1 MPPQIVKHMKHIHEI
16 VFDKVKLALAH
27 LYKINPDD
35 KQIQIQKTLKEF
47 EGSITLVVFPLLKI
61 SKKSPFD
68 TGNEIGEYLL
78 LNTDEL
84 VRFNVI
90 KGFLNL
96 SISVNYRLKYLNYM
110 KESQNLGFVSKL
122 MKPKKIVIEYS
133 SPNTNKPLH
142 LGHIRN
148 NLLGWSVSKIL
159 EALGNTVYK
168 VNLVNDRG
176 IHICKSMLAWK
187 ELADEKT
194 PHSEEVKGD
203 HFVGKYYVEF
213 DKEYK
218 RQIDDLINQG
228 VSLDDAKIQA
238 EWMVKAREMLK
249 KWEHED
255 DEIRSLWKRMNDWV
269 YAGFDETYK
278 KLGVS
283 FDKTY
288 YESQTY
294 LKGKGIILDAL
305 KKNNLSK
312 KDDGTVFIDLN
323 DKGLDEKVLL
333 RSDGTALYMTQ
344 DIGTAVI
351 RFNDFNFDESVY
363 VVGNEQDYHFKVL
376 KIILKELSYPW
387 AENLSHLSYGMVE
400 LPKGMGKMKSR
411 EGTVVDADDLIEDMI
426 RTAEEKSENLGKLE
440 GLTNDEKD
448 EIFKIIALGALKYFI
463 LKVDAKK
470 NMIFN
475 PEESID
481 FNGNTGPFI
490 QYTYV
495 RIKSLIRKAQQLH
508 SIDVNLINTLDEAEV
523 SLSDK
528 LFDFS
533 EVLAEAGEKRNP
545 AVLANYVFEL
555 AKEYNRFYHEVPVLK
570 EENPAIRNYRLSLS
584 EITADIIRKSLDLL
598 GIEVPHKM

>member
-1 MPPQIVKHMKHIHEI
+1 LPPQIVKHMKHIHEI

-27 LYKINPDD
+27 LYNINPDD

-61 SKKSPFD
+61 SKKSPVD

-110 KESQNLGFVSKL
+110 KESQNIGFVSKL

-228 VSLDDAKIQA
+228 VSIDDAKIQA

-278 KLGVS
+278 KLGIR

-305 KKNNLSK
+305 KNNNLSK

-400 LPKGMGKMKSR
+400 LPRGMGKMKSR
-411 EGTVVDADDLIEDMI
+411 EGTVVDADDLIENMI
-426 RTAEEKSENLGKLE
+426 RTAEEKSEDLGKLD

-555 AKEYNRFYHEVPVLK
+555 AKEYNRFYHELPVLK

-598 GIEVPHKM
+598 GIEVST

>member
-1 MPPQIVKHMKHIHEI
+1 LPPQIVKHMKHIHEI

-27 LYKINPDD
+27 LYNINPDD

-61 SKKSPFD
+61 SKKSPVD

-110 KESQNLGFVSKL
+110 KESQNIGFVSKL

-228 VSLDDAKIQA
+228 VSIDDAKIQA

-278 KLGVS
+278 KLGIR

-305 KKNNLSK
+305 KNNNLSK

-400 LPKGMGKMKSR
+400 LPRGMGKMKSR
-411 EGTVVDADDLIEDMI
+411 EGTVVDADDLIENMI
-426 RTAEEKSENLGKLE
+426 RTAEEKSEDLGKLD

-555 AKEYNRFYHEVPVLK
+555 AKEYNRFYHELPVLK